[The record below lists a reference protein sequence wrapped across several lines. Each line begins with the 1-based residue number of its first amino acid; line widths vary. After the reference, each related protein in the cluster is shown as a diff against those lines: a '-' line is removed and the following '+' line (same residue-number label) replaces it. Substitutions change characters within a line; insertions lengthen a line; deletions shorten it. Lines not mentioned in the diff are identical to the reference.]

1 MNIMLTKPNLI
12 HARAAIQ
19 VEIEEG
25 CDFDYAIETAQIV
38 YELTDEEMKQVLDDL
53 KKSVWYNDWLN
64 TLSMYERRLY
74 ENEK

>member
-1 MNIMLTKPNLI
+1 MLTKPNLI